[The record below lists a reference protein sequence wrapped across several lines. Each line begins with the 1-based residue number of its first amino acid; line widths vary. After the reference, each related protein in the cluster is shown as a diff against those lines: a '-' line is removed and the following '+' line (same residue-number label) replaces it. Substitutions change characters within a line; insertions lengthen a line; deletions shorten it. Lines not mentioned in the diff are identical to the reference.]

1 VQQKNIMFSESSYKE
16 ILNFINQSNKTT
28 KIVAVSKNHPIE
40 SVIKA
45 LEFGIRIFGENR
57 VQEAI
62 NKFSSVK
69 KNFPEIELHLTGPLQ
84 TNKVKLALSI
94 FDIIQTLDREKLAIE
109 LSKYTEIIKNKFFFI
124 QINTGKEKNKSGI
137 YPELADDFINYCK
150 DDLGISVVGLMCI
163 PPVGENPIIHFKMI
177 KKIAEKNYI
186 KGLSMGMSGDY
197 KEGVLS
203 GATHIRVGTK
213 LFGQRS

>member
-1 VQQKNIMFSESSYKE
+1 MQQKNIMFSESSYKE

>member
-1 VQQKNIMFSESSYKE
+1 MFSESSYKE